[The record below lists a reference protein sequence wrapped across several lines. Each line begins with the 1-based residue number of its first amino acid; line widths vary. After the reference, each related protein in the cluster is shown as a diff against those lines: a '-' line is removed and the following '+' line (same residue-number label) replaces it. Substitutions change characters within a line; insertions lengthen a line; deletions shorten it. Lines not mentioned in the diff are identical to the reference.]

1 MVRLKVKGEFF
12 MAVKMFVFQFH
23 NGSIKSII
31 SEDAA
36 KALLRFQFHNGSIK
50 SLYRVTW
57 QSA

>member
-1 MVRLKVKGEFF
+1 